1 MDVEPKIGGKHAP
14 QNGWLKKKMEEKP
27 IKTGCFGGFPHI
39 FGSTPGYVGFIPQEH
54 PVVKV
59 GRLEYWMG
67 IDLMPNVET
76 HTKSEG
82 GKGIYRNLT
91 GELNRYLKHNRKSL
105 LS

>member
-54 PVVKV
+54 P
-59 GRLEYWMG
+59 
-67 IDLMPNVET
+67 
-76 HTKSEG
+76 SEG
-82 GKGIYRNLT
+82 WTVGILDGKHIQSLKVERAYTGILQ
-91 GELNRYLKHNRKSL
+91 ES
-105 LS
+105 